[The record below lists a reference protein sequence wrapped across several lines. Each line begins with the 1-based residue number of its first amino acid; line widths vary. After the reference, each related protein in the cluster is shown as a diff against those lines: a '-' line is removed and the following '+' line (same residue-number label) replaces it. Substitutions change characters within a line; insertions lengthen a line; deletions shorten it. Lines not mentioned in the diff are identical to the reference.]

1 MTPGP
6 QGFHTAG
13 MIDNPLT
20 RPWETPYGLPP
31 FELIKP
37 EHFAPAF
44 EAAMAEQKTEIESI
58 ATNPEVPCFQ
68 NTVAALDRSG
78 EVFGRVAGVFSN
90 LTASETNEALQAAE
104 RELMPK
110 IAAHQNWLSL
120 HEGIFGKVDALHRKR
135 AELGLSAEELR
146 LLERVHLD
154 YVLQGSLLVGEA
166 RMRYAA
172 ITEELASLYTTFSQA
187 VLGDEAAFGLV
198 LETEADKAG
207 LPESVLDAAKSVA
220 ADKGRNGYVVNLS
233 PSLVDPF
240 LTYSSRRDLR
250 EQVWR
255 AFKARGES
263 CPERDTRRV
272 AEKIVR
278 LRAELAGLMGYQS
291 YADYAL
297 VDRMAK
303 KPAAVDELLMQVW
316 EPALRRALEEQRE
329 LGDLAT
335 LDGFEGSIKGWDW
348 RFYAEK
354 LRLAR
359 YSLDEAEL
367 KPYFQLDRMVAAM
380 FDAAGRLYGLRFEE
394 VHGIPLYHPDV
405 RLYEVLDTGTG
416 SLVGIFMADNFAR
429 AAKRGGAWMSD
440 FRSQCRNRPGGLEYP
455 IIIINNNFAK
465 APEGK
470 PTLLS
475 LDDVRTLF
483 HEFGHGL
490 HGLLSDVTFKRLA
503 GTNVLRD
510 FVELPSQINEHWAL
524 TPEILKKHAIHAH
537 TGKPISD
544 QLIGL
549 IKKSEH
555 FNQGFLTVAYTSC
568 ALVDMALHQHPDPAS
583 LDLSAFEV
591 SECQRL
597 GVPEAIGLRHRLP
610 QFRHLFSDDG
620 YAAGYYVYMWA
631 EVLDADGFEAF
642 EETGDVFN
650 PELAA
655 RFKRHILSAGN
666 TTDPAEAY
674 RSFRGR
680 DPDVKALLRGRG
692 LAG

>member
-1 MTPGP
+1 
-6 QGFHTAG
+6 

-20 RPWETPYGLPP
+20 KTWETPYGLPP
-31 FELIKP
+31 FDLIKP
-37 EHFAPAF
+37 GHFAPAF
-44 EAAMAEQKTEIESI
+44 ETAMAGHKAEIDAI
-58 ATNPEVPCFQ
+58 AINPEAPSFR
-68 NTVAALDRSG
+68 NTLVALDQAG
-78 EVFGRVAGVFSN
+78 EAFEKVAGVFFN
-90 LTASETNEALQAAE
+90 LTASETNESLQVAE
-104 RELMPK
+104 RDLMPK

-120 HEGIFGKVDALHRKR
+120 NEGIFSRVDALHRKR
-135 AELGLSAEELR
+135 AELGLAPEELR

-154 YVLQGSLLVGEA
+154 FVLQGALLKGEA
-166 RMRYAA
+166 RARYAA
-172 ITEELASLYTTFSQA
+172 ITEELATLYTTFSQA
-187 VLGDEAAFGLV
+187 VLGDESAFCLV
-198 LETEADKAG
+198 LDTEADRAG

-220 ADKGRNGYVVNLS
+220 SDKGLDGYVINLS

-240 LTYSSRRDLR
+240 LTYSTRRDLR

-272 AEKIVR
+272 AEKIVQ
-278 LRAELAGLMGYQS
+278 LRAELAALMGYKS

-297 VDRMAK
+297 IDRMAK
-303 KPAAVDELLMQVW
+303 KPAAVDELLMRVW
-316 EPALRRALEEQRE
+316 EPARKRALEEQKELEE
-329 LGDLAT
+329 LGARE
-335 LDGFEGSIKGWDW
+335 GFEGPVKGWDW

-354 LRLAR
+354 LRLQR

-367 KPYFQLDRMVAAM
+367 QPYFQLDRMVAAM
-380 FDAAGRLYGLRFEE
+380 FDAAGRLYGLAFKE
-394 VHGIPLYHPDV
+394 VQGIPLYHPDV
-405 RLYEVLDTGTG
+405 RLYEVLDAGTG
-416 SLVGIFMADNFAR
+416 SLVGVFMADSFAR
-429 AAKRGGAWMSD
+429 STKRGGAWMSD
-440 FRSQCRNRPGGLEYP
+440 FRNQSKNRPDGLSYP
-455 IIIINNNFAK
+455 IIINNNNFAK

-490 HGLLSDVTFKRLA
+490 HGLLSDVTYKRLA
-503 GTNVLRD
+503 GTSVLQD

-524 TPEILKKHAIHAH
+524 TPEILKKHAIHAR

-544 QLIGL
+544 QLIDL

-555 FNQGFLTVAYTSC
+555 FNQGFMTVEYTSC

-583 LDLSAFEV
+583 LDLTAFEAA
-591 SECQRL
+591 ECKRL

-610 QFRHLFSDDG
+610 QFRHLFADNG

-642 EETGDVFN
+642 EESGDVFN
-650 PELAA
+650 PQLAA
-655 RFKRHILSAGN
+655 KLKRYVLSAGN
-666 TTDPAEAY
+666 TMEPSEAY
-674 RSFRGR
+674 RAFRGR

-692 LAG
+692 LL

>member
-1 MTPGP
+1 MKV
-6 QGFHTAG
+6 
-13 MIDNPLT
+13 NPLT
-20 RPWETPYGLPP
+20 KNWETPYGLPP
-31 FELIKP
+31 FDHIKP

-44 EAAMAEQKTEIESI
+44 ETAMAEHKAQIDAI
-58 ATNPEVPCFQ
+58 AGSPDEPSFQ
-68 NTVAALDRSG
+68 NTLVALDRAG
-78 EVFGRVAGVFSN
+78 EGFEKVAAVFFN

-120 HEGIFGKVDALHRKR
+120 HEGIFNRVDALYRNRDK
-135 AELGLSAEELR
+135 LGLSPEDQR

-154 YVLQGSLLVGEA
+154 YVLQGSLLKGEA
-166 RMRYAA
+166 RTRYAA

-187 VLGDEAAFGLV
+187 VLGDEAAFTLV
-198 LETEADKAG
+198 LATEEDRAG
-207 LPESVLDAAKSVA
+207 LPESVLDAAKSVGH
-220 ADKGRNGYVVNLS
+220 DKGLDAYVINLS

-240 LTYSSRRDLR
+240 LTYSTRRDLR
-250 EQVWR
+250 EKVWK

-272 AEKIVR
+272 AEKIVQ
-278 LRAELAGLMGYQS
+278 LRAELAGLMGYKS

-297 VDRMAK
+297 IDRMAK
-303 KPAAVDELLMQVW
+303 KPAAVDELLMRVW
-316 EPALRRALEEQRE
+316 EPARRRALQEQQE
-329 LGDLAT
+329 LEMLAAR
-335 LDGFEGSIKGWDW
+335 DGFSGSIHGWDW

-354 LRLAR
+354 LRLER

-380 FDAAGRLYGLRFEE
+380 FDAAGRLYGVDFKE

-405 RLYEVLDTGTG
+405 RVYEVLDKRSGM
-416 SLVGIFMADNFAR
+416 LVGVFMADSFAR
-429 AAKRGGAWMSD
+429 PTKRGGAWMSD
-440 FRSQCRNRPGGLEYP
+440 FRNQSKNRPDGLSYP
-455 IIIINNNFAK
+455 IIINNNNFAK
-465 APEGK
+465 APAGK

-490 HGLLSDVTFKRLA
+490 HGLLSNVTYKRLS
-503 GTNVLRD
+503 GTNVLQD

-524 TPEILKKHAIHAH
+524 SADILKKHAIHAQ

-544 QLIGL
+544 KLIEL

-555 FNQGFLTVAYTSC
+555 FNQGFMTVEYTSC
-568 ALVDMALHQHPDPAS
+568 ALVDMALHQHSDPAS
-583 LDLSAFEV
+583 IDLTAFELA
-591 SECQRL
+591 ECKRL

-610 QFRHLFSDDG
+610 QFRHLFSDNG

-642 EETGDVFN
+642 EESGDVFN
-650 PELAA
+650 PDLAA
-655 RFKRHILSAGN
+655 KFKRYVLSAGN
-666 TTDPAEAY
+666 TIEPSVAY
-674 RSFRGR
+674 RAFRGR

-692 LAG
+692 LV

>member
-1 MTPGP
+1 MT
-6 QGFHTAG
+6 T
-13 MIDNPLT
+13 NPLT

-31 FELIKP
+31 FDQIRA
-37 EHFAPAF
+37 EHFASAF
-44 EAAMAEQKTEIESI
+44 ETAMAGHKQEIDAI
-58 ATNPEVPCFQ
+58 ASNAEEPSFR
-68 NTVAALDRSG
+68 NTLVALDQAG
-78 EVFGRVAGVFSN
+78 EEFERVADVFFN
-90 LTASETNEALQAAE
+90 LTASETNEALQSAE
-104 RELMPK
+104 RDLMPR

-120 HEGIFGKVDALHRKR
+120 HEGIFKRVDTLYRKR
-135 AELGLSAEELR
+135 TELGLVQEELR

-154 YVLQGSLLVGEA
+154 YVLQGALLKGEA
-166 RMRYAA
+166 RTRYAA
-172 ITEELASLYTTFSQA
+172 ITEELATLYTTFSQA
-187 VLGDEAAFGLV
+187 VLGDESAYCLV
-198 LETEADKAG
+198 LETEADRAG

-220 ADKGRNGYVVNLS
+220 ADKGLGGYVINLS

-240 LTYSSRRDLR
+240 LTYSTRRDLR

-263 CPERDTRRV
+263 CPERDTRPV
-272 AEKIVR
+272 AEKIVQ
-278 LRAELAGLMGYQS
+278 LRAELAALMGYKS

-297 VDRMAK
+297 MDRMAK
-303 KPAAVDELLMQVW
+303 KPAAVDELLMRVW
-316 EPALRRALEEQRE
+316 EPARTRALEEQKE
-329 LGDLAT
+329 LETLASQE
-335 LDGFEGSIKGWDW
+335 GFEGSIKGWDW

-354 LRLAR
+354 LRLQR

-380 FDAAGRLYGLRFEE
+380 FDAAGRLYGLAFKE
-394 VHGIPLYHPDV
+394 VQGIPLYHPDV
-405 RLYEVLDTGTG
+405 RLYEVLDVRTG
-416 SLVGIFMADNFAR
+416 SLVGVFMADSFAR
-429 AAKRGGAWMSD
+429 STKRGGAWMSD
-440 FRSQCRNRPGGLEYP
+440 FRSQSKNRPEGLAYP
-455 IIIINNNFAK
+455 IIINNNNFAK
-465 APEGK
+465 APSGK

-490 HGLLSDVTFKRLA
+490 HGLLSDVTYKRLA
-503 GTNVLRD
+503 GTSVLRD

-524 TPEILKKHAIHAH
+524 SPEILKKHAIHAG

-544 QLIGL
+544 QLIDL

-555 FNQGFLTVAYTSC
+555 FNQGFMTVEYTSC
-568 ALVDMALHQHPDPAS
+568 ALVDMALHQHPDPAR
-583 LDLSAFEV
+583 LDLTAFEAA
-591 SECQRL
+591 ECKRL

-610 QFRHLFSDDG
+610 QFRHLFADDG

-642 EETGDVFN
+642 EESGDVFN

-655 RFKRHILSAGN
+655 KFKRFVLSAGN
-666 TTDPAEAY
+666 SMEPSEAY
-674 RSFRGR
+674 RAFRGR

-692 LAG
+692 LL

>member
-1 MTPGP
+1 
-6 QGFHTAG
+6 

-20 RPWETPYGLPP
+20 KPWETPYGLPP
-31 FELIKP
+31 FDLIKT

-44 EAAMAEQKTEIESI
+44 EGAMVEHKAEIDGI
-58 ATNPEVPCFQ
+58 ANNPEAPSFQ
-68 NTVAALDRSG
+68 NTLAALDRAG
-78 EVFGRVAGVFSN
+78 EVFEKVAGVFFN

-120 HEGIFGKVDALHRKR
+120 HEGIFSRVDALHHKR
-135 AELGLSAEELR
+135 ADMGLAPEELR

-154 YVLQGSLLVGEA
+154 FVLQGSLLKGEA
-166 RMRYAA
+166 RTRYAA

-187 VLGDEAAFGLV
+187 VLGDEAAYCLV
-198 LETEADKAG
+198 LETDNDRAG
-207 LPESVLDAAKSVA
+207 LPESVLDAARSVA
-220 ADKGRNGYVVNLS
+220 SDKGLGGYVVNLS

-240 LTYSSRRDLR
+240 LTYSTRRDLR

-272 AEKIVR
+272 AQKIVQ
-278 LRAELAGLMGYQS
+278 LRAELAGLMGYGS

-297 VDRMAK
+297 VDRMAR
-303 KPAAVDELLMQVW
+303 KPTAVDELLKRVW
-316 EPALRRALEEQRE
+316 EPARRRALEEQRE
-329 LGDLAT
+329 LEALAAR
-335 LDGFEGSIKGWDW
+335 DGFEGAIKGWDW

-354 LRLAR
+354 LRLER

-380 FDAAGRLYGLRFEE
+380 FDAAGRLYGLSFKE
-394 VHGIPLYHPDV
+394 VYGISLYHPDV

-416 SLVGIFMADNFAR
+416 SLVGVFMADSYAR
-429 AAKRGGAWMSD
+429 PAKRGGAWMSN
-440 FRSQCRNRPGGLEYP
+440 FRNQSGNRPEGLPYP
-455 IIIINNNFAK
+455 IIINNNNFAK
-465 APEGK
+465 ASAGK

-490 HGLLSDVTFKRLA
+490 HGLLSDVTYKRLA
-503 GTNVLRD
+503 GTSVLRD

-524 TPEILKKHAIHAH
+524 TPEILKKHAIHAQ

-544 QLIGL
+544 HLIEL

-555 FNQGFLTVAYTSC
+555 FNQGFMTVEYTSC
-568 ALVDMALHQHPDPAS
+568 ALVDMALHQLPDPAS
-583 LDLSAFEV
+583 LDLTAFEA
-591 SECQRL
+591 SECKRL

-642 EETGDVFN
+642 EESGDIFN
-650 PELAA
+650 SELAA
-655 RFKRHILSAGN
+655 KLKRYVLSAGN
-666 TTDPAEAY
+666 TMEPSEAY
-674 RSFRGR
+674 RAFRGR

-692 LAG
+692 LVQDITR